1 MGPSRKQSG
10 FILPSVVLGMLLVC
24 GVIVG
29 MHQYISTSSRQT
41 SVFLDLARCRFSAQT
56 ALDRQIISIYTAF
69 VAYVKNNPSVI
80 TPLQWFST
88 YGAGSIGSAAPVC
101 ALIQNQEINDGIVSV
116 RISNVTTS
124 SGTSKPYVWVT
135 LEAQARCVGAT
146 GIESSRTIQT
156 VVEFAMDR
164 SRVFDY
170 AYFVN
175 NYGWFQGSGVTANGD
190 IRANGNML
198 LDSYSLLNGNAYA
211 AINTT
216 LGAAGSITVS
226 GGGTTRHQTLNAYWT
241 TGETRARPTSPT
253 SLNGTLWEF
262 GYDGTSMLNAY
273 QQSLDMP
280 FLGDLSVYKQI
291 ATASGGSIKQGGK
304 TLVDGYYNGV
314 GPSYAATGVISAD
327 AGCLVLDGTSS
338 PIIIDGPVVVE
349 RDVVIKG
356 TVKGQGVI
364 YAGRN
369 IHIVGNITYNSP
381 PVWDKPDTSP
391 ANTATKNEAKDM
403 LGLAAKGNIVFGD
416 YTSSSWLNSV
426 KGYIKPPFVNA
437 YACDSSDAG
446 IGYPATFNGDYTAND
461 GGQKITVTTKNNK
474 TTYGTTT
481 SKYYESR
488 VGDKTIQTLAST
500 ITQVDAVLYNNH
512 AIMGTVGNCKLNGSL
527 VCRDEAIIYST
538 ALRINWDIRLAAQ
551 SQDGMNFFIYLPLSA
566 VMPRIVSWQE
576 ITYVE

>member
-1 MGPSRKQSG
+1 MIRGRKQTG

-24 GVIVG
+24 SVIIG
-29 MHQYISTSSRQT
+29 MHHYISTSSRQS
-41 SVFLDLARCRFSAQT
+41 SVFLDLTRCRFAAQT
-56 ALDRQIISIYTAF
+56 ALDRQIINIYSTF

-88 YGAGSIGSAAPVC
+88 YGASSIGAAAPVC
-101 ALIQNQEINDGIVSV
+101 ALIQNQEINGGVVSV
-116 RISNVTTS
+116 RVSTVTAS

-135 LEAQARCVGAT
+135 LEAQARCTGST
-146 GIESSRTIQT
+146 GITSTRTIQT

-164 SRVFDY
+164 SHVFDY

-190 IRANGNML
+190 IRANGNVL
-198 LDSYSLLNGNAYA
+198 LDSYSLLNGHAYA

-226 GGGTTRHQTLNAYWT
+226 GGGSTRHQTLSAYWSM
-241 TGETRARPTSPT
+241 GETRSRPTSPT
-253 SLNGTLWEF
+253 SSSGTLWES
-262 GYDGTSMLNAY
+262 GYDGTSLLNAY
-273 QQSLDMP
+273 QDVVDMP

-291 ATASGGSIKQGGK
+291 AATSGGTIKQGGK
-304 TLVDGYYNGV
+304 TVVDGYYNGG
-314 GPSYAATGVISAD
+314 GPSYADTGVVSAD

-369 IHIVGNITYNSP
+369 IHIVGNLTYNSP
-381 PVWDKPDTSP
+381 PVWNKPDTSP
-391 ANTATKNEAKDM
+391 ASTATQNESKDM
-403 LGLAAKGNIVFGD
+403 LGLAAKGNIVLGD
-416 YTSSSWLNSV
+416 YTSSSWGSSV
-426 KGYIKPPFVNA
+426 KSYIKPPFVNP
-437 YACDSSDAG
+437 YACDSSDAS

-461 GGQKITVTTKNNK
+461 GGQKMTVTTKNNK
-474 TTYGTTT
+474 TTYGTTS

-488 VGDKTIQTLAST
+488 VGDKVIQSLASA

-512 AIMGTVGNCKLNGSL
+512 AIMGTVGNCKINGSL

-538 ALRINWDIRLAAQ
+538 ALRMNWDIRLASQ

-566 VMPRIVSWQE
+566 VTPRIVSWQE
-576 ITYVE
+576 MAGAE